1 MPVTAYTGATVI
13 DGEGGEPIPFGVV
26 LVGPEGRILA
36 AGPASAVPVPSGA
49 AVVDL
54 SGKWLLP
61 GLMDANV
68 HLMPWPSWTYIE
80 FLARYEDRFESIIT
94 EAAQV
99 ALAAGFTT
107 VFDSMGPLDS
117 LIAARDRIAAGK
129 VPGARIFA
137 AGNIVGFRAVFTTVA
152 SMASASA
159 AFQRRINDRFEA
171 GGGPEVCELA
181 PRELHA
187 RMREYVAQ
195 GADFVKYGAT
205 GDGDPVNSEIGQAS
219 VLRFSPDQQRA
230 IVDAVHSMGKTVQT
244 HTTSAESLHIA
255 VSAGNDM
262 GQHASFTG
270 RSRMYDETLTLMLE
284 RGYFCGTQWAPLSEE
299 GRRRIA
305 ERDFSGLAG
314 AAHGLDNLENSVRLI
329 EAGVPQLVS
338 TDAGT
343 IDPDVAKDAHQW
355 GGLGGHASL
364 LGEAEFLNMR
374 AMAERGMT
382 CMQVIQAATR
392 NIARA
397 YQVDAELGSL
407 VAGKRADMVV
417 LDADPLASVENLRSV
432 SLVVKDG
439 TVVNRA
445 ALPTPRVLTAPEA
458 VSPGPVRAGQRG

>member
-1 MPVTAYTGATVI
+1 MSVTAYTGATVI
-13 DGEGGEPIPFGVV
+13 DGEGGKPLPSGVV
-26 LVGPEGRILA
+26 LTDLEGKILA
-36 AGPASAVPVPSGA
+36 TGAASAVPVPSGA

-54 SGKWLLP
+54 TGKWLLP

-68 HLMPWPSWTYIE
+68 HLLPWPSWTYIE
-80 FLARYEDRFESIIT
+80 FLARYEHRFEEVIT

-117 LIAARDRIAAGK
+117 LMAVRDRIASGQ
-129 VPGARIFA
+129 VPGARIYA
-137 AGNIVGFRAVFTTVA
+137 AGNIVGFRAVFTTA
-152 SMASASA
+152 ESMACASR

-171 GGGPEVCELA
+171 GGGPEVCELP
-181 PRELHA
+181 PRELYA
-187 RMREYVAQ
+187 RMRDYVAQ

-219 VLRFSPDQQRA
+219 VLRFSPDQQAA
-230 IVDAVHSMGKTVQT
+230 IVEAVHSLGKTVQT

-255 VSAGNDM
+255 VSVGNDM

-270 RSRMYDETLTLMLE
+270 RSRMYDETLALMQE

-299 GRRRIA
+299 GRRRVA
-305 ERDFSGLAG
+305 ERDFSGIDG
-314 AAHGLDNLENSVRLI
+314 ATHGLDNLENSVRLI
-329 EAGVPQLVS
+329 DAGVPQLVS

-343 IDPDVAKDAHQW
+343 IDPDVAADEHQW

-364 LGEAEFLNMR
+364 IGEAEFLNMR

-382 CMQVIQAATR
+382 PMQIVQAATL

-397 YQVDAELGSL
+397 YKVDAELGSL
-407 VAGKRADMVV
+407 AAGKRADMVV
-417 LDADPLASVENLRSV
+417 LDADPLASAENMRSV
-432 SLVVKDG
+432 SMVIKDG
-439 TVVNRA
+439 VIVERA
-445 ALPTPRVLTAPEA
+445 ALPSPRVLPPAGA
-458 VSPGPVRAGQRG
+458 VALGRVRAG